1 MKPIYPISLLLIIL
15 LFISGIAF
23 LSHAETYKWT
33 DENGVVH
40 FSNRLSD
47 INSSDYEIIPDKKDD
62 NTDGKKPLKSEEK
75 PLQLNKNPIEYATD
89 CTFTIKGKKNIGTGF
104 FISSNGYAITCKH
117 VIENEPTHTA
127 VLNDN
132 QEYPIGVIS
141 TSSEHD
147 IALILVTTVR
157 KVPFLKFRDPF
168 TLKPGEK
175 VYAVGS
181 SIGLQST
188 LTDGLFS
195 GQRKTMSTD
204 HRTIQ
209 FSAPVNPGNSGGPL
223 IDKDGKVIG
232 AISWKLLSNKGIP
245 VTGIGFAVPSDYIL
259 KEYRGYMD

>member
-1 MKPIYPISLLLIIL
+1 MKLISHIALLLIIL
-15 LFISGIAF
+15 SLISRISF

-33 DENGVVH
+33 DEEGVVH
-40 FSNRLSD
+40 FSDRLTD
-47 INSSDYEIIPDKKDD
+47 INNSSYEIIPDNKQGDT
-62 NTDGKKPLKSEEK
+62 NRKKPVKSVAPPPE
-75 PLQLNKNPIEYATD
+75 LNKNPIEYATD
-89 CTFTIKGKKNIGTGF
+89 CTFTVKGKKNIGTGF
-104 FISSNGYAITCKH
+104 FISPNGYAITCKH
-117 VIENEPTHTA
+117 VIENGPSHTA
-127 VLNDN
+127 VLNN
-132 QEYPIGVIS
+132 NEEYPIGVIS
-141 TSSEHD
+141 ISSEYD
-147 IALILVTTVR
+147 IALILVTTI
-157 KVPFLKFRDPF
+157 KKTPFLKFRDPF

-188 LTDGLFS
+188 VTDGLFS
-195 GQRKTMSTD
+195 GQRKKMATEQ
-204 HRTIQ
+204 RTIQ

>member
-1 MKPIYPISLLLIIL
+1 MKTIYSKSLFLIIL
-15 LFISGIAF
+15 LFVSGIAF
-23 LSHAETYKWT
+23 LSYGETYKWT

-47 INSSDYEIIPDKKDD
+47 INSSSYELIPDEKEDD
-62 NTDGKKPLKSEEK
+62 TVRKEPVKSTEK
-75 PLQLNKNPIEYATD
+75 PLPIVKSPIEYATD
-89 CTFTIKGKKNIGTGF
+89 CTFTIKGNKNIGTGF

-117 VIENEPTHTA
+117 VIENGPSHTA

-147 IALILVTTVR
+147 IALILVSTIR
-157 KVPFLKFRDPF
+157 KVPFLKFRNPF

-188 LTDGLFS
+188 VTDGLFS

-204 HRTIQ
+204 QRTIQ

-223 IDKDGKVIG
+223 IDKDGKVVG